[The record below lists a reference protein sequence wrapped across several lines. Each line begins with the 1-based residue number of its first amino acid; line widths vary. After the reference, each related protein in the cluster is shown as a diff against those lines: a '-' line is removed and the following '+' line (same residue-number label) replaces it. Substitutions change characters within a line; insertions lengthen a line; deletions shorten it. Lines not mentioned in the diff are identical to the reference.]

1 MSKILTVF
9 GNRPQF
15 IKSAP
20 VSDALREQGLLEVT
34 VNTGQHFDANMSDV
48 FFKELNLKTPDYNL
62 NINNLSDL
70 QFISKAIST
79 LEDVY
84 LKEKP
89 DFVMVYGD
97 TNTTLSA
104 AIAAKKL
111 RLRLAHVEA
120 GPRMGD
126 KTIPEEYN
134 RILVDHSSDL
144 LFAPDRPS
152 VSNLNREGITDD
164 KVVFAGDV
172 MLDTYLKMRP
182 QFMNHTQDEEYY
194 VCTFHRQENVDS
206 KEALERLCDLLLG
219 LNKKIIFP
227 MHPRTKKSLSTHGLW
242 DKLISSSKIVITEPL
257 SYVEM
262 MSLVSNAQL
271 VLTDSG
277 GLQKEAFFASKPC
290 YVFLN
295 VTPWPEL
302 ESLGWQ
308 KVMGSLQSRSVD
320 VKHVSPDAF
329 PKVMTSSNNGLE
341 IFGGGRASNVITD
354 TLKKTLAA

>member
-20 VSDALREQGLLEVT
+20 VSDALRENGLLEVT

-62 NINNLSDL
+62 NINHLSDL

-104 AIAAKKL
+104 AIVAKKL
-111 RLRLAHVEA
+111 RFRLAHVEA

-152 VSNLNREGITDD
+152 VANLTREGIAED

-182 QFMNHTQDEEYY
+182 QFMSSAQDEEYY
-194 VCTFHRQENVDS
+194 VCTFHRQENVDT
-206 KEALERLCDLLLG
+206 KQALERLCDLLLG

-227 MHPRTKKSLSTHGLW
+227 MHPRTKKSLINHGLF
-242 DKLISSSKIVITEPL
+242 DRLSSTGKVAITEPL

-302 ESLGWQ
+302 ETLGWQ
-308 KVMGSLQSRSVD
+308 KVMGSLQSNAIEAEQ
-320 VKHVSPDAF
+320 VSESAF
-329 PKVMTSSNNGLE
+329 SKALNNSGNDLE
-341 IFGGGRASNVITD
+341 IFGGGRASNIITD
-354 TLKKTLAA
+354 TLKKALAA